1 MSDLPRGTIWFTIKT
16 WILGGN
22 HAQKETFAK
31 NTFPEGFLSN
41 RFSFKGFSF
50 ISAPEQKKP
59 FPFNKIYVPKAF
71 LTFNVSN
78 FRRSK

>member
-50 ISAPEQKKP
+50 ISAPEQKKTLS
-59 FPFNKIYVPKAF
+59 FQQDLCPKGF
-71 LTFNVSN
+71 FNV
-78 FRRSK
+78 